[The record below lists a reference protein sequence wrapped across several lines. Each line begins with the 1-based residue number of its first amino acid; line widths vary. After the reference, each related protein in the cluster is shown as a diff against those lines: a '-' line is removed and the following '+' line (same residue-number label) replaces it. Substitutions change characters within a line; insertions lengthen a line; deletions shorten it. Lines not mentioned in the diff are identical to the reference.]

1 MHTPFSRKFLQFT
14 ILLAIFVLVFSDSY
28 SQWIPT
34 KGKNGTLVTMKYG
47 EFNQFYDPAGNL
59 ISQNSKFNRFDIDIF
74 NITGISEEVAFFVKF
89 GIAKLTNQDPVRG
102 TTSSFGFKNPSI
114 GLVYQLFKGP
124 PVMGL
129 ELEATLPIH
138 FPKDVSPALDADFAT
153 YGVGFTMGN
162 GMRLFRMPSFYSTGL
177 KYKFRGAADA
187 GEEVSFYFTLG
198 SSFNR
203 YTSWAAT
210 FESNRGLSGNPQ
222 SSTKLSGSISQKI
235 SKTTSLSFGTEY
247 IVTGKNVSTGPSIFV
262 GFNFG
267 Y

>member
-1 MHTPFSRKFLQFT
+1 MVTVCIFLLCT
-14 ILLAIFVLVFSDSY
+14 EKSY

-47 EFNQFYDPAGNL
+47 EFNQLYDATGVL
-59 ISQNSKFNRFDIDIF
+59 KSSNSKFSRFDIDIF
-74 NITGISEEVAFFVKF
+74 NITGISPSVAFFIKF
-89 GIAKLTNQDPVRG
+89 GVAKLTNVDPVTG

-114 GLVYQLFKGP
+114 GLVYQISAGP

-129 ELEATLPIH
+129 ELEANLPFH
-138 FPKDVSPALDADFAT
+138 FPRDQDPELDASFAT
-153 YGVGFTMGN
+153 YSIGFTIGN
-162 GMRLFRMPSFYSTGL
+162 GMRLFRMPSYYSAGI

-187 GEEVSFYFTLG
+187 GEEVSIFFTLG

-203 YTSWAAT
+203 YTSWYAT
-210 FESNRGLSGNPQ
+210 IESNRGLNGNPT
-222 SSTKLSGSISQKI
+222 SSTKLSGAIVQKI

-247 IVTGKNVSTGPSIFV
+247 IVAGKNVSTGPSLFF